1 MSMARRPAA
10 PRSDV
15 VQSDNVAL
23 TGGGFTAFWESVA
36 QQILAVTYWFDPAPH
51 AGPYPVTIRFS
62 GRRID
67 VKGRLQAGDRFV
79 HDETIEEVVP
89 GSGPISLTARVRGI
103 NPGEWIVSARMLGS
117 AHPARGPKELG
128 NATPA

>member
-1 MSMARRPAA
+1 MKSMARKPAARKRPVVIAA

-15 VQSDNVAL
+15 VQSGTPAL

-51 AGPYPVTIRFS
+51 AGSYPVTIRFS

-79 HDETIEEVVP
+79 QDETIAEVIP
-89 GSGPISLTARVRGI
+89 GSGPSSLT
-103 NPGEWIVSARMLGS
+103 
-117 AHPARGPKELG
+117 
-128 NATPA
+128 